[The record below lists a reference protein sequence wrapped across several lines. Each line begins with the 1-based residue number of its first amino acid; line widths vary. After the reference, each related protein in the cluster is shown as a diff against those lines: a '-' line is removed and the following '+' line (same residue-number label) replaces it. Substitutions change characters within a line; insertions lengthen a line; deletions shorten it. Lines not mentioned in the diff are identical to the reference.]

1 MKPLSF
7 FFSLLILA
15 FTSCQEPAPKEEWI
29 SLFNGTDLSGWKV
42 NENPGS
48 FRVEDG
54 VLIAEGPR
62 AHLFYMGED
71 GNASFTNFELK
82 LEIMTH
88 LHANSG
94 VYYHTRFQE
103 EGWPSAGHEVQVNNT
118 HIGGGDYRELK
129 KTGSLY
135 SVKNVYKAFAPDSV
149 WFTMTIRF
157 EGKHLLVKVNDIVT
171 VDHLISVADS
181 LESGTFA
188 LQGHDPGSKVFYRN
202 IQVKKLPDG
211 GPSGDSMPFSKAF
224 EQMKSLQ
231 SKQFAFIDLHVV
243 PTESFSANR
252 AVQNTYREG
261 VNVGILSQ
269 AGRPTTENLENLPVF
284 TGLEANNP
292 STLKDISP
300 EELEKYDYVISDMN
314 IEASQASETNLKK
327 FTDTYFAEIMKG
339 LENPSVDIWATP
351 TLLPEELKDS
361 YSKIWTDARIRQ
373 ALTLAKN
380 NHKAIEI
387 DNRLKI
393 PNPEFISLAKEMG
406 CLFTFSHIAFEPDRN
421 ESDYFLTVI
430 DSCKLDYKDLFVP
443 GW

>member
-1 MKPLSF
+1 MKPLRF
-7 FFSLLILA
+7 LVSLLLPAMIG
-15 FTSCQEPAPKEEWI
+15 CQEPAPKEEWI

-48 FRVEDG
+48 FRVENG
-54 VLIAEGPR
+54 VLVAEGPR
-62 AHLFYMGED
+62 AHLFYVGDD
-71 GNASFTNFELK
+71 GNATFTNFELK

-88 LHANSG
+88 RHANSG

-103 EGWPSAGHEVQVNNT
+103 EGWPAAGHEVQVNNT

-135 SVKNVYKAFAPDSV
+135 SVKNVYKAFAQDSA
-149 WFTMTIRF
+149 WFTMTIRA
-157 EGKHLLVKVNDIVT
+157 EGKHLLVKVNDVVT
-171 VDHLISVADS
+171 VDHLYPAEDS
-181 LESGTFA
+181 LETGTFA

-211 GPSGDSMPFSKAF
+211 GPSGNSMPYSKAF
-224 EQMKSLQ
+224 EQMKSFQ
-231 SKQFAFIDLHVV
+231 SQQFAFIDLHVV
-243 PTESFSANR
+243 PTESFGANR

-261 VNVGILSQ
+261 VNVGILSE
-269 AGRPTTENLENLPVF
+269 GGKPTKEDLSSLPVF
-284 TGLEANNP
+284 LGLEANNP
-292 STLKDISP
+292 SVLKDISP
-300 EELEKYDYVISDMN
+300 QELEKYDYVLSNMN
-314 IEASQASETNLKK
+314 ILESQAQSSNLKK
-327 FTDTYFAEIMKG
+327 FTEKYFAEIISG
-339 LENPSVDIWATP
+339 LENPDVDIWATP
-351 TLLPEELKDS
+351 TLLPEDLTAS
-361 YSKIWTDARIRQ
+361 YTQIWTETRIRQ
-373 ALTLAKN
+373 MLTLAKN

-387 DNRLKI
+387 DNRLKL
-393 PNPEFISLAKEMG
+393 PSPEFISLAKEMG